1 MRSLSPY
8 ARTDITKSGYLDIL
22 NVIPV
27 PAASNDILYT
37 ITTAYTYRPDL
48 LAHDLYGTKDLWWIF
63 AQRNPDTIKDP
74 IFDFVAGTQIYLP
87 QEQNLKQSIG
97 L

>member
-1 MRSLSPY
+1 MW
-8 ARTDITKSGYLDIL
+8 SGYLDIL